1 MYGLAIGGLLY
12 LAMRDSEEGG
22 GDTSLFSSGSPLD
35 FGGIGSNIVETF
47 GIIKTGFTDMATG
60 GWLKVLNTKGAPY
73 KAALAAAEIKYAIP
87 TNMLARL
94 AYQESRYNPKAYNAS
109 GATGI
114 MQIVPRWHP
123 TVDATDPFASI
134 DYAGKFLAQLYKATG
149 SWELA
154 LKAYNWGLGNVRKWL
169 KGQLSQPL
177 ETKLYSAQIM
187 ADLNVVTA

>member
-12 LAMRDSEEGG
+12 LFLRDSQDGPG
-22 GDTSLFSSGSPLD
+22 NTSLFSSGSHLD

-47 GIIKTGFTDMATG
+47 SIIKTGFTDMATG

-73 KAALAAAEIKYAIP
+73 KAALAASEIKHGIP

-94 AYQESRYNPKAYNAS
+94 AYQESAYNPRAYNKS
-109 GATGI
+109 GATGL
-114 MQIVPRWHP
+114 MQIIPRWHP

-154 LKAYNWGLGNVRKWL
+154 LKSYNWGLGNVRKWL
-169 KGQLSQPL
+169 AGKLAQPIQ
-177 ETKLYSAQIM
+177 TKLYSAEIL